1 MCIYSTMQHSKKIN
15 SMNQPP
21 PSFWSL
27 PAAELL
33 AQLQTTPLGISSD
46 EARQR
51 LTRFGSNLL
60 TPRKRS
66 DSLALFLNQ
75 FKSPITLILLFAA
88 GLSLF
93 LHEHV
98 DVLIILAIVFIS
110 GLLGFWQERGA
121 ANAIGKLLAIV
132 QIKAMVLRDGSPI
145 EIPVEE
151 IVPGDVIILNGGDII
166 PGDCLILES
175 KDLFVDEAT
184 LTGETYPVE
193 KLAGVL
199 VKETQLGQRNN
210 TLFMGTHVVSG
221 SAKAVVVCTGTET
234 EFGKVSERL
243 KLRPPETEFERG
255 VRKFGYFLMEITL
268 LLVIA
273 IFAINTYMSRPVLE
287 ALLFSLALAVGLTPQ
302 LLPAIISVNL
312 AHGAKRMA
320 QQKVIVKRLAS
331 IENFGSMNVL
341 CSDKTGTLTEGV
353 VRVNSTLDVE
363 GKESE
368 KVLFYA
374 YINAFFETGFTNPI
388 DSAIRNYRQ
397 FDVSGCRKL
406 DEVPYDFIRKR
417 LSILVS
423 KDDKHLMVTKGALSN
438 VLSVCSS
445 AETSDGMIVDIAT
458 VKEHIQKCFEKQSSK
473 GLRVLGVAYRDVGSD
488 PLLTKDHEAAMTFSG
503 FIVLFDPPKAGIA
516 DTINQLNHLGIS
528 FKVVTGDNR
537 LVAANVSQQVGFSN
551 PQILTGSDLR
561 SMSDEALSKRVNDIS
576 IFAEVEPNQKERIIL
591 ALKKSGNVVGYIGDG
606 INDASALHA
615 SDVGISVDS
624 AVDVAKDAAD
634 IVLLEK
640 DLGVL
645 VQGVREGRTTF
656 ANTLKYVFMATS
668 ANFGNMFSMAG
679 VSLFLP
685 FLPLLPGQILLTN
698 LMTDIPEMTIATD
711 SVDGEMVDHP
721 RRWDIG
727 FIRNFMLVFGILS
740 SVFDIL
746 TFGALFFIL
755 HATPDQFRTGWFMES
770 VISASLIVLVIRT
783 KKPFFKSMPGKY
795 LSAATLLIVASAFLI
810 PFMPIGKV
818 FGFSQLPISFLLLMG
833 VIVAFYI
840 IAAEMV
846 KAVFYRRVRF

>member
-1 MCIYSTMQHSKKIN
+1 MNISNISKRIDP
-15 SMNQPP
+15 MNQPP
-21 PSFWSL
+21 LAFWSL
-27 PAAELL
+27 PADELL
-33 AQLQTTPLGISSD
+33 AQLQTTSQGVSSD
-46 EARQR
+46 EAGQR
-51 LTRFGSNLL
+51 LARYGSNLL
-60 TPRKRS
+60 LPRKRS
-66 DSLALFLNQ
+66 DSVALLLTQ

-88 GLSLF
+88 GLSFF

-98 DVLIILAIVFIS
+98 DVFIILAIVFIS

-121 ANAIGKLLAIV
+121 ANAIEKLLAIV
-132 QIKAMVLRDGSPI
+132 QIKATVLRDRSPK

-151 IVPGDVIILNGGDII
+151 IVPGDVIILNGGDVI
-166 PGDCLILES
+166 PGDGLILES
-175 KDLFVDEAT
+175 KDLFVNEAT

-193 KLAGVL
+193 KSAGVL
-199 VKETQLGQRNN
+199 AKETQLGQRNN

-255 VRKFGYFLMEITL
+255 VRRFGYFLMEITL
-268 LLVIA
+268 LLVIS

-374 YINAFFETGFTNPI
+374 YLNAFFETGFTNPI

-423 KDDKHLMVTKGALSN
+423 KDDKHLMVTKGALQN
-438 VLSVCSS
+438 VLAVCSS
-445 AETSDGMIVDIAT
+445 AETSDGKIVDMAT
-458 VKEHIQKCFEKQSSK
+458 VRDRIQQCFEEQSSK
-473 GLRVLGVAYRDVGSD
+473 GLRILGVAYRDVGSD
-488 PLLTKDHEAAMTFSG
+488 PLITKDHEKAMIFSG
-503 FIVLFDPPKAGIA
+503 FLVLFDPPKPGII
-516 DTINQLNHLGIS
+516 DTINQLDHLGIS
-528 FKVVTGDNR
+528 LKIITGDNK
-537 LVAANVSQQVGFSN
+537 LVTSNVSLQVGFSN

-561 SMSDEALSKRVNDIS
+561 SMSDEALLKRVNDII

-591 ALKKSGNVVGYIGDG
+591 ALKKNGNVVGYIGDG

-645 VQGVREGRTTF
+645 VQGVREGRMTF

-685 FLPLLPGQILLTN
+685 FLPLLPEQILLTN
-698 LMTDIPEMTIATD
+698 LMTDIPEMTIAMD
-711 SVDGEMVDHP
+711 SVDVEMIDHP
-721 RRWDIG
+721 RRWNIG

-740 SVFDIL
+740 SVFDYL
-746 TFGALFFIL
+746 TFGALLFIL
-755 HATPDQFRTGWFMES
+755 QAAQDQFRTGWFIES
-770 VISASLIVLVIRT
+770 VISASMIVLVIRT
-783 KKPFFKSMPGKY
+783 KKPFFKSTPGKY
-795 LSAATLLIVASAFLI
+795 LFTATLLIVVSALI
-810 PFMPIGKV
+810 FPFIPIGKV
-818 FGFSQLPISFLLLMG
+818 FGFSQLPVSFLVLMG
-833 VIVAFYI
+833 AIVGLYV
-840 IAAEMV
+840 IAAEMM
-846 KAVFYRRVRF
+846 KSVFYRMVKF